1 MTKYTTGRR
10 NVMADTPTPQKLTVL
25 ERVKRKPLIS
35 AILAIATVLGAI
47 TAIITGIEKINGFM
61 DNNIVSPSDLI
72 AVKKEIVNEFRSE
85 SAEIRT
91 IYIMDIQERIES
103 LEDELEVTENTG
115 KQLVLTSKI
124 KELRNRINKLSE
136 MEHHNE

>member
-1 MTKYTTGRR
+1 
-10 NVMADTPTPQKLTVL
+10 MADTPTPQKLTVL